1 MSNAK
6 VDTHIQQAS
15 NANMDMIVQ
24 QAFEQA
30 NQAAKRQLAEQGG
43 DRGACGFA
51 WVNVKPGTSK
61 LARYLKEHHGARK
74 HYGSTG
80 LVVWNPS
87 KVCVQ
92 SVDVLEAG
100 AFEFAKVLQQAFPEL
115 TIHANSRLD

>member
-1 MSNAK
+1 MSNA
-6 VDTHIQQAS
+6 TI
-15 NANMDMIVQ
+15 NIETIVQ
-24 QAFEQA
+24 HAFEQA
-30 NQAAKRQLAEQGG
+30 NQAAKRQLVKQGG

-61 LARYLKEHHGARK
+61 LAKYLKANHGARK

-80 LVVWNPS
+80 LVVWNPAA
-87 KVCVQ
+87 VTVQ
-92 SVDVLEAG
+92 SIDVLEAG